1 MISVIKTA
9 TGPWIY
15 PGDLVRIINVSVDD
29 QVGILLQRV
38 IGRKHMGETEYR
50 SVLIG
55 DQREWVITGK
65 LELIGANPQRGRVSE
80 RGTPR
85 GRPS

>member
-9 TGPWIY
+9 TGAWIY

-50 SVLIG
+50 SVLIDG
-55 DQREWVITGK
+55 RREWVITSR
-65 LELIGANPQRGRVSE
+65 LERVD
-80 RGTPR
+80 GT
-85 GRPS
+85 G

>member
-1 MISVIKTA
+1 
-9 TGPWIY
+9 
-15 PGDLVRIINVSVDD
+15 
-29 QVGILLQRV
+29 
-38 IGRKHMGETEYR
+38 MGETEYR

-80 RGTPR
+80 RGTRR